1 MATTASTPLWLD
13 LKKEYIDD
21 NFEKLLSYLKNKQD
35 SRTNDSF
42 YHKTIDLLKERITEL
57 IQQIASRPIY
67 GENPELE
74 QVKFNARLLASY
86 LLIENEG
93 GLAFSAYVAFIREL
107 MILSPKFADRLIQTA
122 IERLKHEKIINLSF
136 YWHDI
141 MDFKPEAFIYKITKN
156 SRFANIIKKPLVI
169 TERPCCRKR
178 DFTSLARR
186 KMRLRNCLRQVP
198 DPLTR
203 RLVLPSERQATRNA
217 SNHPRQISRSW
228 MII

>member
-1 MATTASTPLWLD
+1 MEKATFKQKHSTSMATTASTPLWLD

-122 IERLKHEKIINLSF
+122 IERLKHEKIKFSF
-136 YWHDI
+136 CKYN
-141 MDFKPEAFIYKITKN
+141 KEAVG
-156 SRFANIIKKPLVI
+156 L
-169 TERPCCRKR
+169 
-178 DFTSLARR
+178 
-186 KMRLRNCLRQVP
+186 
-198 DPLTR
+198 
-203 RLVLPSERQATRNA
+203 
-217 SNHPRQISRSW
+217 
-228 MII
+228 